1 MDFGGLYVRTI
12 RQSTVCGAAGTKGK
26 PSFFVA
32 ASSSSFFLLGGC
44 RRFVVV
50 PEAGI
55 TSYAIEERKR
65 KNKKSESMTSRS
77 RREKWRGWFFNFPIK
92 IFSFPSSNRERER
105 FSLGRSRVLKAEA
118 FFECPP
124 VGRSASYLL
133 MEGARK
139 KVSQWLHLEI
149 FVRSKLI
156 ILEKKIEGK
165 KRVFFSIWHTNLDLS
180 SLYFYSPI
188 RSHSFGMTISIEC
201 STEFLLLHSMT
212 FRDVR
217 YWKFSYDNDKDDI
230 YLNIA
235 ITIRYDILDLENL
248 TTNVHF
254 PWSKVFCCW
263 E

>member
-118 FFECPP
+118 FFRMSSRRSFGLLLTN
-124 VGRSASYLL
+124 GRSKKKSQSVAPFGNFCTLEIDYPREKDRGKK
-133 MEGARK
+133 EGIF
-139 KVSQWLHLEI
+139 LHLAYKLGSI
-149 FVRSKLI
+149 FSLF
-156 ILEKKIEGK
+156 L
-165 KRVFFSIWHTNLDLS
+165 FPDSFSFIWYDHFYRMLHWIPS
-180 SLYFYSPI
+180 S
-188 RSHSFGMTISIEC
+188 SFHD
-201 STEFLLLHSMT
+201 F
-212 FRDVR
+212 
-217 YWKFSYDNDKDDI
+217 
-230 YLNIA
+230 
-235 ITIRYDILDLENL
+235 
-248 TTNVHF
+248 
-254 PWSKVFCCW
+254 
-263 E
+263 